1 MTSSGFLMVCQAQS
15 TWTSCMHLASLW
27 GHFQEI
33 KKEASGFLCPV
44 YGSLAPLCHV
54 LLVQSELEDWLR
66 FREDGMGLHKS
77 VNIGRY
83 DALEAFFFFFF
94 FFFAAPQYM
103 EFPSQGSDPSYSCD
117 LPAARILYPGWGLN
131 VRPCTQRH

>member
-33 KKEASGFLCPV
+33 KEEASGFLCPV

-83 DALEAFFFFFF
+83 DALEAFFFFSSSFLLPHSIWSSP
-94 FFFAAPQYM
+94 ARDQIQATVVIYLQL
-103 EFPSQGSDPSYSCD
+103 GSFIQAGD
-117 LPAARILYPGWGLN
+117 
-131 VRPCTQRH
+131 